1 MSVLAHR
8 LLPLLRQ
15 VLLPQL
21 PLPVLPVQ
29 LEELLGELLPLQ
41 EVPEARWQVWW
52 MVLSHRSR
60 PSSAVL
66 RSDLWR

>member
-15 VLLPQL
+15 VLLTQL
-21 PLPVLPVQ
+21 PLPVLP
-29 LEELLGELLPLQ
+29 GELLPLQ